1 MSSSSVWRRGLT
13 RRTMNEQEALP
24 GVLLYYHLYPTVFAK
39 VSADECQLLVQAIF
53 STGGVCEMP
62 ELDKNLDI
70 VWGLIKRMLDNNQ
83 ASYQQKLEQ
92 SSAAGKKGV
101 QKREENR
108 EKHRQEIIERS
119 QAEEKALDD
128 QAQQGSLNALNDNG
142 DYQQAQQAQQAKS
155 KSNDKS
161 KSTSKSNDK
170 ITNAQSADADEGSL
184 SAACSADAEPERKK
198 SSAKKQSVSK
208 KIEEHF
214 RELWMLYPL
223 KRGKNHVKA
232 AAKRRLADVSAA
244 EMARAIDRYER
255 EYENAPPDRQML
267 YGSTWFNGRWEDYS
281 DDNYSPPP
289 EKPAQKSA
297 RAQQAQFRSAEEES
311 KQADYWAGR
320 EE

>member
-1 MSSSSVWRRGLT
+1 
-13 RRTMNEQEALP
+13 MNEQGTP
-24 GVLLYYHLYPTVFAK
+24 KGVVLYYSFYPDIFAK
-39 VSADECQLLVQAIF
+39 LDDHQRSLILEAIF
-53 STGGVCEMP
+53 STGGVCPMP
-62 ELDKNLDI
+62 ELDEMTDLI
-70 VWGLIKRMLDNNQ
+70 WGLLSRI
-83 ASYQQKLEQ
+83 LEIN
-92 SSAAGKKGV
+92 
-101 QKREENR
+101 EER
-108 EKHRQEIIERS
+108 
-119 QAEEKALDD
+119 
-128 QAQQGSLNALNDNG
+128 
-142 DYQQAQQAQQAKS
+142 YQQAVQAGRKGAQKRAENLEAKRQKMIEEAS
-155 KSNDKS
+155 EEPLSFDDLTKDELSFDDLTTPELSFDDLPYKDKDKDKDKNEDKDND
-161 KSTSKSNDK
+161 NDNEEEM
-170 ITNAQSADADEGSL
+170 ITNAHSADADEGSL
-184 SAACSADAEPERKK
+184 AAACSADAEPKRKK

-281 DDNYSPPP
+281 DDNYTPAPA
-289 EKPAQKSA
+289 KPAQKSA

-311 KQADYWAGR
+311 KQADYWASR

>member
-1 MSSSSVWRRGLT
+1 MP
-13 RRTMNEQEALP
+13 P

-62 ELDKNLDI
+62 ELDRKLDI
-70 VWGLIKRMLDNNQ
+70 VWSLIKRMLDNNQ
-83 ASYQQKLEQ
+83 ASYQQRAQ
-92 SSAAGKKGV
+92 MNSAKGKKGA
-101 QKREENR
+101 QKRIENL
-108 EKHRQEIIERS
+108 EAQRQKIIEEAS
-119 QAEEKALDD
+119 AESLSFDQQAEANEQALSFD
-128 QAQQGSLNALNDNG
+128 
-142 DYQQAQQAQQAKS
+142 QQANNNN
-155 KSNDKS
+155 SN
-161 KSTSKSNDK
+161 SNNNNDSNNM
-170 ITNAQSADADEGSL
+170 ITNAHSADADEGSL
-184 SAACSADAEPERKK
+184 SAACSADAEPKRKK

-214 RELWMLYPL
+214 RELWLLYPL
-223 KRGKNHVKA
+223 KRGKNHVTA
-232 AAKRRLADVSAA
+232 AAKRRLAEVTEA

-281 DDNYSPPP
+281 DDNYTPAPA
-289 EKPAQKSA
+289 KPAQKSA

-311 KQADYWAGR
+311 KQADYWASR

>member
-1 MSSSSVWRRGLT
+1 
-13 RRTMNEQEALP
+13 MNEQGTPP

-70 VWGLIKRMLDNNQ
+70 IWGLIRRMLDNNQ
-83 ASYQQKLEQ
+83 ASYQQKVEQ
-92 SSAAGKKGV
+92 SSAAGKKSAKVRAV
-101 QKREENR
+101 QREQE
-108 EKHRQEIIERS
+108 RQEIIDRANADE
-119 QAEEKALDD
+119 QARDD
-128 QAQQGSLNALNDNG
+128 LTHLTLSTKS
-142 DYQQAQQAQQAKS
+142 KS
-155 KSNDKS
+155 KSNNKS
-161 KSTSKSNDK
+161 KSTSKSNNK
-170 ITNAQSADADEGSL
+170 ITNAHSADADEGSL
-184 SAACSADAEPERKK
+184 SAACSADAEPEREK
-198 SSAKKQSVSK
+198 SSAKKQAVSK
-208 KIEEHF
+208 KMEEHF
-214 RELWMLYPL
+214 RELWLLYPL

-255 EYENAPPDRQML
+255 EYENAPPDHQML

-281 DDNYSPPP
+281 DDNYTPAPA
-289 EKPAQKSA
+289 KPAQKSA

-311 KQADYWAGR
+311 KLADYWAGR

>member
-1 MSSSSVWRRGLT
+1 MA
-13 RRTMNEQEALP
+13 EQGTP
-24 GVLLYYHLYPTVFAK
+24 KGVVLYYSFYPDIFSK
-39 VSADECQLLVQAIF
+39 LDDHQRSLILEAIF
-53 STGGVCEMP
+53 STGGVCPMP
-62 ELDKNLDI
+62 ELDEMTDLI
-70 VWGLIKRMLDNNQ
+70 WGLLSRILEINGER
-83 ASYQQKLEQ
+83 YQQAVQ
-92 SSAAGKKGV
+92 AGKKSAKV
-101 QKREENR
+101 RAEQREQE
-108 EKHRQEIIERS
+108 RQELIDRANADE
-119 QAEEKALDD
+119 QARDD
-128 QAQQGSLNALNDNG
+128 LTHSTPLNDNG
-142 DYQQAQQAQQAKS
+142 ECDLTHLTHKD
-155 KSNDKS
+155 KDKDKDEDKDND
-161 KSTSKSNDK
+161 NEEEM
-170 ITNAQSADADEGSL
+170 ITNAHSADADEGSL

-281 DDNYSPPP
+281 DDNYTPAPA
-289 EKPAQKSA
+289 KPAQKSA

-311 KQADYWAGR
+311 KQADYWASR

>member
-1 MSSSSVWRRGLT
+1 MAEQ
-13 RRTMNEQEALP
+13 RTP
-24 GVLLYYHLYPTVFAK
+24 KGVVLYYSFYPDIFSK
-39 VSADECQLLVQAIF
+39 LDDHQRSLILEAIF
-53 STGGVCEMP
+53 STGGVCPMP
-62 ELDKNLDI
+62 ELDEMTDLI
-70 VWGLIKRMLDNNQ
+70 WGLLSRILEINEER
-83 ASYQQKLEQ
+83 YQQAVQ
-92 SSAAGKKGV
+92 AGKKSAKARAK
-101 QKREENR
+101 QREQE
-108 EKHRQEIIERS
+108 RQELIDRANADE
-119 QAEEKALDD
+119 QARDD
-128 QAQQGSLNALNDNG
+128 LTHSTPLNDNG
-142 DYQQAQQAQQAKS
+142 ECDLTHSTHKD
-155 KSNDKS
+155 KDKDKDEDND
-161 KSTSKSNDK
+161 NDNDNDNEEEM
-170 ITNAQSADADEGSL
+170 ITNAHSADADEGSL
-184 SAACSADAEPERKK
+184 SAACSADAEPEREK

-281 DDNYSPPP
+281 DDNYTPAPA
-289 EKPAQKSA
+289 KPAQKSA

-311 KQADYWAGR
+311 KQADYWASR

>member
-1 MSSSSVWRRGLT
+1 MA
-13 RRTMNEQEALP
+13 EQGTP
-24 GVLLYYHLYPTVFAK
+24 KGVVLYYSFYPDIFAK
-39 VSADECQLLVQAIF
+39 LDDHQRSLILEAIF
-53 STGGVCEMP
+53 STGGVCPMP
-62 ELDKNLDI
+62 ELDEMTDLI
-70 VWGLIKRMLDNNQ
+70 WGLLSRILEINGER
-83 ASYQQKLEQ
+83 YQQAVQ
-92 SSAAGKKGV
+92 AGKKSAKV
-101 QKREENR
+101 RAEQREQE
-108 EKHRQEIIERS
+108 RQEIIDRANADE
-119 QAEEKALDD
+119 QARDD
-128 QAQQGSLNALNDNG
+128 LTHSTPLNDNG
-142 DYQQAQQAQQAKS
+142 ECDLTHLTHKD
-155 KSNDKS
+155 KDKDKDKDNDEDKD
-161 KSTSKSNDK
+161 KDNDNDNEEEM
-170 ITNAQSADADEGSL
+170 ITNAHSADADEGSL

-198 SSAKKQSVSK
+198 SSSKKQSVSK

-281 DDNYSPPP
+281 DDNYTPAPA
-289 EKPAQKSA
+289 KPAQKSA

-311 KQADYWAGR
+311 KLADYWAGR

>member
-1 MSSSSVWRRGLT
+1 MSSSSVWRRDLT

-39 VSADECQLLVQAIF
+39 VSAEECQLLVQAIF

-83 ASYQQKLEQ
+83 ASYQQKVKQ

-108 EKHRQEIIERS
+108 EKHRQEIIERA

-161 KSTSKSNDK
+161 KSTSKSNNK
-170 ITNAQSADADEGSL
+170 ITNAHSADADEGSL
-184 SAACSADAEPERKK
+184 SAACSADAEPEREK

-255 EYENAPPDRQML
+255 EYESAPPDRQML

-281 DDNYSPPP
+281 DDNYTPAPA
-289 EKPAQKSA
+289 KPAQKSA

-311 KQADYWAGR
+311 KQADYWASR

>member
-1 MSSSSVWRRGLT
+1 
-13 RRTMNEQEALP
+13 MNEQRTPP

-70 VWGLIKRMLDNNQ
+70 IWGLIKRLIDNNT
-83 ASYQQKLEQ
+83 ANYQQKAQMNSEK
-92 SSAAGKKGV
+92 GKKGA
-101 QKREENR
+101 QKRAENLEAKRQKKIEEASA
-108 EKHRQEIIERS
+108 ESLSFDQ
-119 QAEEKALDD
+119 QAEANEQALSFD
-128 QAQQGSLNALNDNG
+128 
-142 DYQQAQQAQQAKS
+142 QQANNNN
-155 KSNDKS
+155 SN
-161 KSTSKSNDK
+161 SNNDSNNM
-170 ITNAQSADADEGSL
+170 ITNAHSADADEGSL
-184 SAACSADAEPERKK
+184 SAACSADAEPVRKK

-223 KRGKNHVKA
+223 KRGKNQVKA

-255 EYENAPPDRQML
+255 EYESAPPDRQML

-281 DDNYSPPP
+281 DDNYTPAPA
-289 EKPAQKSA
+289 KPAQKSA

>member
-1 MSSSSVWRRGLT
+1 MSSSSVWRRDLT
-13 RRTMNEQEALP
+13 RRTMNEQEALR

-83 ASYQQKLEQ
+83 ASYQQKVKQ

-108 EKHRQEIIERS
+108 EKHRQEIIERA

-170 ITNAQSADADEGSL
+170 ITNAHSADADEGSL
-184 SAACSADAEPERKK
+184 SAACSADAGPEREK

-223 KRGKNHVKA
+223 KRGKNHVSA

-281 DDNYSPPP
+281 DDNYTPAPA
-289 EKPAQKSA
+289 KPAQKSA

-311 KQADYWAGR
+311 KQADYWASR

>member
-1 MSSSSVWRRGLT
+1 
-13 RRTMNEQEALP
+13 MNEQGTPP

-70 VWGLIKRMLDNNQ
+70 IWGLIKRLIDNNT
-83 ASYQQKLEQ
+83 ANYQQKAQMNSEK
-92 SSAAGKKGV
+92 GKKGA
-101 QKREENR
+101 QKRAENLEAKRQKKIEEAS
-108 EKHRQEIIERS
+108 EEPLSLDEEAPLDEQTLS
-119 QAEEKALDD
+119 FDQQAEANEQALSFD
-128 QAQQGSLNALNDNG
+128 
-142 DYQQAQQAQQAKS
+142 QQANNNN
-155 KSNDKS
+155 SN
-161 KSTSKSNDK
+161 SNSNNDSNNM
-170 ITNAQSADADEGSL
+170 ITNAHSADADEGSL

-214 RELWMLYPL
+214 RELWVLYPL
-223 KRGKNHVKA
+223 KRGKNHVTA
-232 AAKRRLADVSAA
+232 AAKRRLAEVSEA

-255 EYENAPPDRQML
+255 EYESAPPDRQML
-267 YGSTWFNGRWEDYS
+267 YGSTWFNGRWEDYA
-281 DDNYSPPP
+281 DANYTPAPA
-289 EKPAQKSA
+289 KPAQKSA

>member
-1 MSSSSVWRRGLT
+1 M
-13 RRTMNEQEALP
+13 
-24 GVLLYYHLYPTVFAK
+24 
-39 VSADECQLLVQAIF
+39 QAIF

-70 VWGLIKRMLDNNQ
+70 IWGLIKRLIDNNT
-83 ASYQQKLEQ
+83 ANYQQKAQMNSEK
-92 SSAAGKKGV
+92 GKKGA
-101 QKREENR
+101 QKRAENLEAKRQKKIEEASA
-108 EKHRQEIIERS
+108 ESLSFDQ
-119 QAEEKALDD
+119 QAEANEQALSFD
-128 QAQQGSLNALNDNG
+128 
-142 DYQQAQQAQQAKS
+142 QQANNNN
-155 KSNDKS
+155 SN
-161 KSTSKSNDK
+161 SNNDSNNM
-170 ITNAQSADADEGSL
+170 ITNAHSADADEGSL
-184 SAACSADAEPERKK
+184 SAACSADAEPKRKK

-214 RELWMLYPL
+214 REFWMLYPL
-223 KRGKNHVKA
+223 KRGKNHVKE

-281 DDNYSPPP
+281 DDNYTPAPA
-289 EKPAQKSA
+289 KPAQKSA

-311 KQADYWAGR
+311 KQADYWASR

>member
-1 MSSSSVWRRGLT
+1 MA
-13 RRTMNEQEALP
+13 EQGTP
-24 GVLLYYHLYPTVFAK
+24 KGVVLYYSFYPDIFAK
-39 VSADECQLLVQAIF
+39 LDDHQRSLILEAIF
-53 STGGVCEMP
+53 STGGVCPMP
-62 ELDKNLDI
+62 ELDEMTDLI
-70 VWGLIKRMLDNNQ
+70 WGLLSRILEINGER
-83 ASYQQKLEQ
+83 YQQAVQ
-92 SSAAGKKGV
+92 AGKKSAKV
-101 QKREENR
+101 RAEQREQE
-108 EKHRQEIIERS
+108 RQEIIDRANADE
-119 QAEEKALDD
+119 QARDD
-128 QAQQGSLNALNDNG
+128 LTHSTPLNDNG
-142 DYQQAQQAQQAKS
+142 ECDLTHLTHKD
-155 KSNDKS
+155 KDKDKDEDNDNDNDKEEEM
-161 KSTSKSNDK
+161 
-170 ITNAQSADADEGSL
+170 ITNAHSADADEGSL
-184 SAACSADAEPERKK
+184 AAACSADAEPEREK

-281 DDNYSPPP
+281 DDNYTPAPA
-289 EKPAQKSA
+289 KPAQKSA

-311 KQADYWAGR
+311 KQADYWASR

>member
-1 MSSSSVWRRGLT
+1 MSSSSVWRRDLT

-83 ASYQQKLEQ
+83 ASYQQKVKQ

-108 EKHRQEIIERS
+108 EKHRQEIIERA

-128 QAQQGSLNALNDNG
+128 
-142 DYQQAQQAQQAKS
+142 QAQQAKS

-161 KSTSKSNDK
+161 KSTSKSNNM
-170 ITNAQSADADEGSL
+170 ITNAHSADADEGSL
-184 SAACSADAEPERKK
+184 SAACSADAEPEREK

-281 DDNYSPPP
+281 DANYTPAPA
-289 EKPAQKSA
+289 KPAQKSA

-311 KQADYWAGR
+311 KQADYWASR

>member
-1 MSSSSVWRRGLT
+1 
-13 RRTMNEQEALP
+13 MNEQEALP

-70 VWGLIKRMLDNNQ
+70 VWGLIRRMLDNNQ
-83 ASYQQKLEQ
+83 ASYQQKVKQ

-101 QKREENR
+101 QKREDNR
-108 EKHRQEIIERS
+108 EKQRQEIIERA

-184 SAACSADAEPERKK
+184 SAACSADAEPKRKK

-214 RELWMLYPL
+214 RELWLLYPL
-223 KRGKNHVKA
+223 KRGKNHVTA
-232 AAKRRLADVSAA
+232 AAKRRLAEVTEA

-281 DDNYSPPP
+281 DDNYTPAPA
-289 EKPAQKSA
+289 KPAQKSA

-311 KQADYWAGR
+311 KQADYWASR

>member
-1 MSSSSVWRRGLT
+1 
-13 RRTMNEQEALP
+13 MNEQGTPP

-39 VSADECQLLVQAIF
+39 LSADECQLLVQAIF

-83 ASYQQKLEQ
+83 ASYQQRAQ
-92 SSAAGKKGV
+92 MNSAKGKKGA
-101 QKREENR
+101 QKRIENLEAQRQKIIDEASAESLSLDEEAPLD
-108 EKHRQEIIERS
+108 EQTLS
-119 QAEEKALDD
+119 FDQQAEANEQALSFD
-128 QAQQGSLNALNDNG
+128 
-142 DYQQAQQAQQAKS
+142 QQAKS

-161 KSTSKSNDK
+161 KSTSKSNNK
-170 ITNAQSADADEGSL
+170 ITNAHSADADEGSL
-184 SAACSADAEPERKK
+184 SAACSADAEPKRKK

-208 KIEEHF
+208 KMEEHF
-214 RELWMLYPL
+214 RELWLLYPL
-223 KRGKNHVKA
+223 KRGKNHVTA
-232 AAKRRLADVSAA
+232 AAKRRLAEVTEA

-255 EYENAPPDRQML
+255 EYESAPPDRQML

-281 DDNYSPPP
+281 DANYTPAPA
-289 EKPAQKSA
+289 KPAQKSA

>member
-1 MSSSSVWRRGLT
+1 MA
-13 RRTMNEQEALP
+13 EQGTP
-24 GVLLYYHLYPTVFAK
+24 KGVVLYYSFYPDIFSK
-39 VSADECQLLVQAIF
+39 LDDHQRSLILEAIF
-53 STGGVCEMP
+53 STGGVCPMP
-62 ELDKNLDI
+62 ELDEMTDLI
-70 VWGLIKRMLDNNQ
+70 WGLLSRILEINGER
-83 ASYQQKLEQ
+83 YQQAVQ
-92 SSAAGKKGV
+92 AGKKGA
-101 QKREENR
+101 QKRAENLEAKRQKMIEEA
-108 EKHRQEIIERS
+108 S
-119 QAEEKALDD
+119 EEPLSFDD
-128 QAQQGSLNALNDNG
+128 LTKDGLSFDDLTTPELSFDDLPYKDKDNDKDNDNEEEM
-142 DYQQAQQAQQAKS
+142 
-155 KSNDKS
+155 
-161 KSTSKSNDK
+161 
-170 ITNAQSADADEGSL
+170 ITNAHSADADEGSL
-184 SAACSADAEPERKK
+184 SAACSADAEPKRKK

-214 RELWMLYPL
+214 RELWLLYPL

-281 DDNYSPPP
+281 DDNYTPAPA
-289 EKPAQKSA
+289 KPAQKSA

>member
-1 MSSSSVWRRGLT
+1 
-13 RRTMNEQEALP
+13 MNEQGTPP

-70 VWGLIKRMLDNNQ
+70 IWGLIKRLIDNNT
-83 ASYQQKLEQ
+83 ANYQQKAQMNSEK
-92 SSAAGKKGV
+92 GKKGA
-101 QKREENR
+101 QKRAENLEAKRQKKIEEASA
-108 EKHRQEIIERS
+108 ESLSFDQ
-119 QAEEKALDD
+119 QAEANEQALSFD
-128 QAQQGSLNALNDNG
+128 
-142 DYQQAQQAQQAKS
+142 QQANNNN
-155 KSNDKS
+155 SN
-161 KSTSKSNDK
+161 SNSNNDSNNM
-170 ITNAQSADADEGSL
+170 ITNAHSADADEGSL
-184 SAACSADAEPERKK
+184 SAACSADAEPEREK

-281 DDNYSPPP
+281 DDNYTPAPA
-289 EKPAQKSA
+289 KPAQKSA

-311 KQADYWAGR
+311 KLADYWAGR

>member
-1 MSSSSVWRRGLT
+1 MA
-13 RRTMNEQEALP
+13 EQGTP
-24 GVLLYYHLYPTVFAK
+24 KGGVLYYSFYPDIFAK
-39 VSADECQLLVQAIF
+39 LDDHQRSLILEAIF
-53 STGGVCEMP
+53 STGGVCPMP
-62 ELDKNLDI
+62 ELDEMTDLI
-70 VWGLIKRMLDNNQ
+70 WGLLSRILEINGER
-83 ASYQQKLEQ
+83 YQQAVQ
-92 SSAAGKKGV
+92 AGKKSAKV
-101 QKREENR
+101 RAEQREQE
-108 EKHRQEIIERS
+108 RQELIDRANADE
-119 QAEEKALDD
+119 QARDD
-128 QAQQGSLNALNDNG
+128 LTHSTPLNDNG
-142 DYQQAQQAQQAKS
+142 ECDLTHLTHKD
-155 KSNDKS
+155 KDKDKDNDKD
-161 KSTSKSNDK
+161 NDNEEEM
-170 ITNAQSADADEGSL
+170 ITNAHSADADEGSL
-184 SAACSADAEPERKK
+184 AAACSADAEPEHKK

-281 DDNYSPPP
+281 DDNYTPAPA
-289 EKPAQKSA
+289 KPAQKSA

>member
-1 MSSSSVWRRGLT
+1 
-13 RRTMNEQEALP
+13 MNEQGTPP

-39 VSADECQLLVQAIF
+39 LSADECQLLVQAIF

-83 ASYQQKLEQ
+83 ASYQQKVEQ
-92 SSAAGKKGV
+92 SSAAGKKSAKV
-101 QKREENR
+101 RAEQREQE
-108 EKHRQEIIERS
+108 RQELIDRANADE
-119 QAEEKALDD
+119 QARDD
-128 QAQQGSLNALNDNG
+128 LTHSTPLKALNDN
-142 DYQQAQQAQQAKS
+142 DES
-155 KSNDKS
+155 DLTHLTLSTKS
-161 KSTSKSNDK
+161 KSTSKSTSKSNNK
-170 ITNAQSADADEGSL
+170 ITNAHSAAADEGSL
-184 SAACSADAEPERKK
+184 SAACSADAEPKRKK

-208 KIEEHF
+208 KMEEHF
-214 RELWMLYPL
+214 RELWLLYPL
-223 KRGKNHVKA
+223 KRGKNQVKA

-255 EYENAPPDRQML
+255 EYESAPPDRQML

-281 DDNYSPPP
+281 DANYTPAPA
-289 EKPAQKSA
+289 KPAQKSA